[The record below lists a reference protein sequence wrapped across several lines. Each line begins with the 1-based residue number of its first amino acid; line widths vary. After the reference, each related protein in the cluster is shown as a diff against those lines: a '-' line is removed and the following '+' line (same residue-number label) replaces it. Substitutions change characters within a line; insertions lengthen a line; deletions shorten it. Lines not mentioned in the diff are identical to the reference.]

1 MREFDQKVVLVTG
14 SSSGIGRAAALAFAR
29 EGAKVVVNGN
39 TNRAGGEEAVHMIRD
54 TGGDAIF
61 IRADVSNEMETMA
74 MVDEIVHK
82 YGRLDCAYNNA
93 GGSRNFASTAE
104 YSAEDW
110 DRNINL
116 NLKGVWL
123 CMKYEIPVMARQ
135 GKGAIVNCSSVVGL
149 VGHQA
154 GVSAYC
160 AAKHGVIGLTKVAAL
175 EYAKSGIRVNALAT
189 GPVGTPLINGL
200 LADHPEMRETFLV
213 GCPMGRLAEPEE
225 IAEAALWL
233 CSDRAS
239 FITGATLPVDGGML
253 SQ

>member
-1 MREFDQKVVLVTG
+1 VKREFDERVVLVTG

-29 EGAKVVVNGN
+29 EGAKVVVNGSAN
-39 TNRAGGEEAVHMIRD
+39 IEGGEETVRMIKE

-61 IRADVSNEMETMA
+61 IRADVSKAQEVEA
-74 MVDEIVHK
+74 MMKRIVDS

-93 GGSRNFASTAE
+93 GGSRDFAPTADYTE
-104 YSAEDW
+104 EEW

-123 CMKYEIPVMARQ
+123 CMKYEIREMLKQ

-149 VGHQA
+149 VGHDA

-175 EYAKSGIRVNALAT
+175 EYAR
-189 GPVGTPLINGL
+189 
-200 LADHPEMRETFLV
+200 REF
-213 GCPMGRLAEPEE
+213 
-225 IAEAALWL
+225 
-233 CSDRAS
+233 AS
-239 FITGATLPVDGGML
+239 MH
-253 SQ
+253 SQPAQ